1 LIFELALTIMLVAG
15 NAFFVATE
23 FAVTRMRPTQ
33 VDDLERDG
41 RTGSRSVRHAVDHID
56 AYLAAC
62 QLGITI
68 TSLGIGVVGERAFA
82 HLLEPVFGEATRILS
97 IPLAGAVAF
106 AIITLLHVVV
116 GELSPKSLAI
126 ARAEPTAL
134 AVAAPMRAFYLLTRP
149 IVDLFNW
156 LGNLLLKPF
165 GIPPAREAGHAP
177 VSEDEL
183 RTLVRESSEQGLIDP
198 HEQRFADNVF
208 SFGDRRTRE
217 IMVPRPEVAVVLD
230 SETAD
235 DAARRGRDT
244 GYTRFP
250 LCQGD
255 GGLDSAIGLLHMKD
269 VLTAGVQNGNS
280 ELRSLARPLPRISDA
295 TLVDELLRELRRGR
309 QHMALVVDEHGTAVG
324 IVTLED
330 VLEEIVGE
338 IEDEFDP
345 PGAEL
350 VRYDDGV
357 LVIQGAAPLRLAEDA
372 LDVDLSDARE
382 ATIGGHVVEAL
393 GRLPSA
399 GEVIE
404 LAGREVDVTKV
415 GEAQVEELRA
425 QRPAADEKD
434 GPEATEGSHQSERTV
449 GRSSREGTETRPEG
463 VATSP
468 GGPGARG
475 LARAGSPSRPASGP
489 ANGRHGRGTLSA
501 A

>member
-165 GIPPAREAGHAP
+165 GIPPAREAWRSP
-177 VSEDEL
+177 
-183 RTLVRESSEQGLIDP
+183 RTS
-198 HEQRFADNVF
+198 
-208 SFGDRRTRE
+208 
-217 IMVPRPEVAVVLD
+217 
-230 SETAD
+230 
-235 DAARRGRDT
+235 
-244 GYTRFP
+244 
-250 LCQGD
+250 C
-255 GGLDSAIGLLHMKD
+255 
-269 VLTAGVQNGNS
+269 
-280 ELRSLARPLPRISDA
+280 
-295 TLVDELLRELRRGR
+295 
-309 QHMALVVDEHGTAVG
+309 
-324 IVTLED
+324 
-330 VLEEIVGE
+330 
-338 IEDEFDP
+338 
-345 PGAEL
+345 
-350 VRYDDGV
+350 
-357 LVIQGAAPLRLAEDA
+357 
-372 LDVDLSDARE
+372 
-382 ATIGGHVVEAL
+382 
-393 GRLPSA
+393 
-399 GEVIE
+399 
-404 LAGREVDVTKV
+404 
-415 GEAQVEELRA
+415 
-425 QRPAADEKD
+425 
-434 GPEATEGSHQSERTV
+434 
-449 GRSSREGTETRPEG
+449 GRSC
-463 VATSP
+463 
-468 GGPGARG
+468 
-475 LARAGSPSRPASGP
+475 ARAPSRA
-489 ANGRHGRGTLSA
+489 
-501 A
+501 

>member
-1 LIFELALTIMLVAG
+1 
-15 NAFFVATE
+15 
-23 FAVTRMRPTQ
+23 
-33 VDDLERDG
+33 
-41 RTGSRSVRHAVDHID
+41 
-56 AYLAAC
+56 
-62 QLGITI
+62 
-68 TSLGIGVVGERAFA
+68 
-82 HLLEPVFGEATRILS
+82 
-97 IPLAGAVAF
+97 
-106 AIITLLHVVV
+106 
-116 GELSPKSLAI
+116 
-126 ARAEPTAL
+126 
-134 AVAAPMRAFYLLTRP
+134 
-149 IVDLFNW
+149 
-156 LGNLLLKPF
+156 
-165 GIPPAREAGHAP
+165 
-177 VSEDEL
+177 
-183 RTLVRESSEQGLIDP
+183 
-198 HEQRFADNVF
+198 
-208 SFGDRRTRE
+208 
-217 IMVPRPEVAVVLD
+217 
-230 SETAD
+230 
-235 DAARRGRDT
+235 
-244 GYTRFP
+244 
-250 LCQGD
+250 
-255 GGLDSAIGLLHMKD
+255 MKD

-449 GRSSREGTETRPEG
+449 GRSSPRGDG
-463 VATSP
+463 DAP
-468 GGPGARG
+468 GGRG
-475 LARAGSPSRPASGP
+475 
-489 ANGRHGRGTLSA
+489 H
-501 A
+501 